1 MTAANKEAF
10 LKWLSLQTL
19 MKEIKE
25 DTNNWKDSIFM
36 DWNN

>member
-19 MKEIKE
+19 MKEITE
-25 DTNNWKDSIFM
+25 DTTHWKDSIFM